1 MSDTYTLSYKNF
13 RSLEDVTVEVA
24 PLTVIYG
31 PNGSGKSSL
40 IYGLLTLRNFLTNP
54 NQNIP
59 SLFSYPSISLGGFH
73 EVVYR
78 HSNEKSV
85 SLSIGCSSQLELSSK
100 FTLALNES
108 GGVVDISFD
117 ESSAQKDGRIAVW
130 PRSLEL
136 VIAMPYQANQQV
148 DRAFSLDDRT
158 SEQIGQMEA
167 EKPPIPGTLSW
178 NGMAVTARLKDP
190 FLSDVIFRDVI
201 SQTMERANLVLES
214 ARQTGF
220 VPLRRG
226 FSKPAHNLVQV
237 SPVVGTEDEVASLL
251 GGAADRFLAY
261 EISRFVEKI
270 AGRRIQTQAQIG
282 TSMFTI
288 DSIPA
293 DNGVPASI
301 VNEGFGINQLVYMLT
316 ICLNPRYKLVAIE
329 EPEIHLHP
337 SMVRELAIALAA
349 IAVEKDRRLIVSTH
363 SETFVVALLSQI
375 AAGKIK
381 TEDVSFVLAENP
393 NGSTVLTQ
401 QKANRSGQ
409 IEGGLRAF
417 MELEAKDLVDFLGL
431 SSE

>member
-13 RSLEDVTVEVA
+13 RSLEDITLEVA
-24 PLTVIYG
+24 PLTVVYG

-85 SLSIGCSSQLELSSK
+85 SLSIGIHNPKQLSSN
-100 FTLALNES
+100 FTFRLDET
-108 GGVVDISFD
+108 GGAVDLSFD
-117 ESSAQKDGRIAVW
+117 ESSFQKDKRLVAWPNAMAMDLAV
-130 PRSLEL
+130 
-136 VIAMPYQANQQV
+136 PYQGNQGQSSSFTLNGRYGRHAKLIAGDDSGPV
-148 DRAFSLDDRT
+148 PVPGALD
-158 SEQIGQMEA
+158 
-167 EKPPIPGTLSW
+167 W
-178 NGMAVTARLKDP
+178 NGVTLAARLSADVASY
-190 FLSDVIFRDVI
+190 SDLLPPLN
-201 SQTMERANLVLES
+201 ERANLPMEL

-226 FSKPAHNLVQV
+226 FSKPVY
-237 SPVVGTEDEVASLL
+237 SSYPVTPFLGNEDEVASLL
-251 GGAADRFLAY
+251 AAPTERFGQY
-261 EISRFVEKI
+261 EISGFLEKI
-270 AGRRIQTQAQIG
+270 ATRRVQPQVQLG
-282 TSMFTI
+282 TSTFAI
-288 DSIPA
+288 DSIPTGIGA
-293 DNGVPASI
+293 PSSI
-301 VNEGFGINQLVYMLT
+301 VNEGFGINQLVYLLT
-316 ICLNPRYKLVAIE
+316 ICLYSRYKIVAIE

-337 SMVRELAIALAA
+337 SMVRELAIALAEITA
-349 IAVEKDRRLIVSTH
+349 EKDRRLIVSTH

-375 AAGKIK
+375 ATGKIK

-401 QKANRSGQ
+401 QNANRNGQ

-417 MELEAKDLVDFLGL
+417 MSSEAKDLVDFLGL